1 LFTLSWAARIRAAAS
16 NDPREQRRS
25 TETMTM
31 PDQPVQAG
39 ETTQAIEALFDEH
52 RSFPPPEAF
61 ARQANVRDPDIYK
74 RAAADFE
81 KFWEIEADRLDWF
94 ERWRKVLHWDDKTKV
109 ARWFDGGKL
118 NVSYNCLDRHVAAGQ
133 GAQIA
138 FFWEGEPGDART
150 LTYEELLRETCRL
163 ANALKELGVQRGDRV
178 AIYMGMVPQLPV
190 ALLACSRIGAIHSV
204 VFGGFSAESLR
215 DRILDGECKVLIT
228 QDQGWRR
235 GGKILLKNIA
245 DEALKD
251 VTCVEKVL
259 VLKRVGDP
267 VEWVAERDV
276 WYHEIVEKQI
286 DRCEPER
293 MDSEDVLYI
302 LYSSGT
308 TAKPKGIV
316 HTTGGY
322 LTGIASTHYNIFD
335 IKRDTDVFWC
345 TADIGWVTGHSYVVY
360 GPLANRTTS
369 VMYEGTPDYPDKDRF
384 WTLVE
389 KYKITICY
397 TAPTAIR
404 TFMKWGPE
412 YAARHDLSSIRL
424 LGSVGEPINPEAWM
438 WYREHIGGGRCPV
451 VDTWWQTETGM
462 ILVSPLPGITATK
475 PGSATFPYPGVF
487 ADVVDSEGR
496 SVSLGGGGYIVIT
509 KPWPAML
516 RTLWKAH
523 DRYLQTYWSRFAK
536 QGYYFPADGCKRDK
550 EGYYW
555 LLGRVDDVMNVSG
568 HRISTTEVESAFV
581 DHPKV
586 AEAAVVSKKDDITGE
601 AIAAFVT
608 LKGGGVGSAG
618 DADELRKH
626 VASKIGGFARPKY
639 ITFTPELPKT
649 RSGKI
654 MRRLLRD
661 VMEERPLGDTT
672 TLADATVV
680 KNLAEAAKSSKA
692 ED

>member
-1 LFTLSWAARIRAAAS
+1 ML
-16 NDPREQRRS
+16 EQH
-25 TETMTM
+25 
-31 PDQPVQAG
+31 D
-39 ETTQAIEALFDEH
+39 QAIEALFAEN
-52 RSFPPPEAF
+52 RTFPPPPDF
-61 ARQANVRDPDIYK
+61 ARQANVQDPKIYE
-74 RAAADFE
+74 RAAQDPEA
-81 KFWEIEADRLDWF
+81 FWTTEAERLDWF
-94 ERWRKVLHWDDKTKV
+94 ERWRKVLHWDEKSKV

-118 NVSYNCLDRHVAAGQ
+118 NVAYNCLDRHVSAGHGEQ
-133 GAQIA
+133 VAY
-138 FFWEGEPGDART
+138 FWEGEPGDTQAI
-150 LTYEELLRETCRL
+150 TYDALLRETCRL
-163 ANALKELGVQRGDRV
+163 ANALRELGVRRGDRV
-178 AIYMGMVPQLPV
+178 AIYMGMVPQLPI
-190 ALLACSRIGAIHSV
+190 ALLACARIGAIHSV
-204 VFGGFSAESLR
+204 VFGGFSAESLH
-215 DRILDGECKVLIT
+215 DRIIDGECKLLIT

-235 GGKILLKNIA
+235 GGKIMLKQIA
-245 DEALKD
+245 DQALQG
-251 VTCVEKVL
+251 VETITNVIVL
-259 VLKRVGDP
+259 RRVGDP
-267 VEWVAERDV
+267 VDWHSKRDV
-276 WYHEIVEKQI
+276 WYHEIVSRQS
-286 DRCEPER
+286 DQCEPER

-316 HTTGGY
+316 HTSGGY
-322 LTGIASTHYNIFD
+322 LTGVSSTHYHIFD
-335 IKRDTDVFWC
+335 IKPDKDVYWC
-345 TADIGWVTGHSYVVY
+345 TADIGWVTGHSYIVY

-369 VMYEGTPDYPDKDRF
+369 VIYEGTPDYPDKDRF
-384 WTLVE
+384 WALVE

-412 YAARHDLSSIRL
+412 YPARHDLSSLRL

-462 ILVSPLPGITATK
+462 ILISPLPGITSTK

-487 ADVVDSEGR
+487 ADVVDNEGR
-496 SVSLGGGGYIVIT
+496 SVPLGGGGYIVIS

-523 DRYLQTYWSRFAK
+523 DRYLQTYWSKFEK
-536 QGYYFPADGCKRDK
+536 QGYYFPADGCKRD
-550 EGYYW
+550 EDGYYW

-581 DHPKV
+581 DHPRV
-586 AEAAVVSKKDDITGE
+586 AEAAVVAKKDDITGE

-608 LKGGGVGSAG
+608 LKSHGVGSVM

-680 KNLAEAAKSSKA
+680 KHLMELAHERPS
-692 ED
+692 EE